1 MACLVDFNGCDRF
14 MGVITGKPSAFNRY
28 SLLFLQNL
36 SLLMCKCNEN
46 DSASG
51 RLSGWS
57 TAYLDFGQGRDTGLD
72 RPLLSSH
79 AVLSRVIEAKF

>member
-1 MACLVDFNGCDRF
+1 
-14 MGVITGKPSAFNRY
+14 MGVIGLWE
-28 SLLFLQNL
+28 LLLESPQLLIDIPCYF
-36 SLLMCKCNEN
+36 SRICLLMCKCNEN

-79 AVLSRVIEAKF
+79 ASHEVLSRVIEAKF